1 MGKCNQPCRNTWN
14 SPSITFKFEIKKGFK
29 KCLTLWVFQYFWWK
43 QVSEHQLILHYYHHL
58 RLWSYQNHFFVIWSL
73 CNTKMTLCQILKL
86 GTLFFRLELKG
97 FCINF
102 FSSLSSIC
110 WVVKSFYLPCIHT
123 QCKLFHQAEFPR
135 ISQLLQ
141 FLSLKPKTTQ
151 QWHLMGQ

>member
-102 FSSLSSIC
+102 FSQASPVSVGLLNLSTSHAYIPS
-110 WVVKSFYLPCIHT
+110 VSSFTRQSFPG
-123 QCKLFHQAEFPR
+123 FHNSYSF
-135 ISQLLQ
+135 SV
-141 FLSLKPKTTQ
+141 
-151 QWHLMGQ
+151 